1 MSSWLRSI
9 DDRLFFAVNHFAAD
23 SGWLQQPVLFFA
35 KYGVALFAV
44 LLGLTLVRNRRADSR
59 ALAVTGWTAIATLCA
74 LGINQPIGNL
84 IGEARPY
91 TTHPHIFLLAQR
103 SADFSFPSDHAV
115 MAGAVTAGLLLA
127 WRSVGLVAV
136 AAAALMAFARVYIGA
151 HYPWDVLA
159 GLGVGALVT
168 LAGWALL
175 SRPLIAVTEWLRCRR
190 ELQSA
195 FGVTGRSAA
204 PARQ

>member
-1 MSSWLRSI
+1 MPSWLRSI
-9 DDRLFFAVNHFAAD
+9 DDRLFFSINHFAAD
-23 SGWLQQPVLFFA
+23 SRWLNQPVLFFA
-35 KYGVALFAV
+35 KYGVALFAA
-44 LLGLTLVRNRRADSR
+44 LLAITLVRNRNADSR
-59 ALAVTGWTAIATLCA
+59 TLAVTGWTAIAALCA

-84 IGEARPY
+84 IREARPY
-91 TTHPHIFLLAQR
+91 TTHPNIFLLAQR

-115 MAGAVTAGLLLA
+115 MAGAIATGLLLA
-127 WRSVGLVAV
+127 WRMVGLVTV

-175 SRPLIAVTEWLRCRR
+175 ARPLTAVTEWLRSRR
-190 ELQSA
+190 VLQST
-195 FGVTGRSAA
+195 FGIQS
-204 PARQ
+204 